1 MSNSVFIYEIKTLEL
16 ISVISFIKNVR
27 DFKWIEN
34 QNGEVDLCIV
44 YGTSSLLFWKSD
56 DP

>member
-1 MSNSVFIYEIKTLEL
+1 MSNSVFIYKIKTLEL

-44 YGTSSLLFWKSD
+44 YGTSSLLFWKGN